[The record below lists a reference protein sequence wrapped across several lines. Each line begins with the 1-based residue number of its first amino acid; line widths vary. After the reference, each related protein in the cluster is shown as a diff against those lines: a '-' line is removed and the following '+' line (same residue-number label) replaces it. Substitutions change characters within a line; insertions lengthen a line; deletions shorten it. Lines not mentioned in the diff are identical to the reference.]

1 MAIHVGK
8 PTTVAQ
14 EPGREEPPDGGA
26 TGAGAGDRHKLTA
39 LQGLSALSLDAM
51 ASVAYGPE
59 SIVLVLAAAG
69 AYGMGFTLPVTLAI
83 AALLA
88 VLVASYRQVIA
99 AFPDGGGSYAVAKR
113 HLGRRTSLVAAA
125 SLILDYVLNVAVSVT
140 AGVAALTSA
149 FPALHGERVWICLA
163 VLILVTAVNLRGV
176 VDSAKAFLLP
186 TALFVGSILA
196 MITVGL
202 FRDGPVST
210 ASAAGHASALGEGAT
225 TVGALLLLKAFAA
238 GCSALTGVEA
248 VANAVPSF
256 RAPAARR
263 AQRTEV
269 ALGALLGVMLI
280 GLSILIGRF
289 HLQPVEGVTVLAQL
303 ADASF
308 GHNAAFYVVQFATMV
323 LLALAANTS
332 FGGLPVLMSLL
343 ARDNHL
349 PHVFALK
356 ADRQV
361 HRHGVVWLALVSA
374 VLLVFSGG
382 DTNTLV
388 PLFAIGVFVG
398 FTICQVGMV
407 RHWYGGRPKGWQT
420 KAALNGFGAVL
431 TGVSAVVVTATKF
444 TEGAWL
450 IVLALPLIV
459 LVFEKVHRAYAEI
472 GERLELGRVPQ
483 PPHQARS
490 LVVVPVSG
498 LSRLTCQALTA
509 ARSLGD
515 EVLAVTV
522 THPTAEDRLAAEA
535 LRRDWE
541 LWKPGVELIELSSE
555 TRSLGRPVSAYVRKL
570 AETHPDAQVTVLIP
584 ETEPAHLWQRLLQN
598 QRGSVVAHAVRRDTD
613 AVICRLRFRITEE
626 AGPAVL
632 DVARTGS

>member
-1 MAIHVGK
+1 MTMHMEK
-8 PTTVAQ
+8 STTAGQ
-14 EPGREEPPDGGA
+14 TPGTEEPPD
-26 TGAGAGDRHKLTA
+26 TGARTQGAEDPHRLTA
-39 LQGLSALSLDAM
+39 LQGLAALSLDAM

-69 AYGMGFTLPVTLAI
+69 AYGLGFTLPVTLAI

-149 FPALHGERVWICLA
+149 FPELYPERVWICLG
-163 VLILVTAVNLRGV
+163 VLVLVTAVNLRGV
-176 VDSAKAFLLP
+176 VDSAKAFLVP
-186 TALFVGSILA
+186 TAVFVGSILA
-196 MITVGL
+196 MVVVGL

-210 ASAAGHASALGEGAT
+210 ASASGHASALGDGAT

-280 GLSILIGRF
+280 GLSVLIGRF

-343 ARDNHL
+343 ARDNFL

-374 VLLVFSGG
+374 ALLVFSGG

-407 RHWYGGRPKGWQT
+407 RHWRGERPRGWRA
-420 KAALNGFGAVL
+420 KAALNGFGALL

-459 LVFEKVHRAYAEI
+459 LGFEKIHRAYAQI
-472 GERLELGRVPQ
+472 GERLELGRIPQ
-483 PPHQARS
+483 APLRSRS

-498 LSRLTCQALTA
+498 LSQLTCQALTA

-522 THPTAEDRLAAEA
+522 THPTPEDQQAAEA

-541 LWKPGVELIELSSE
+541 LWKPGVELVEVPSV
-555 TRSLGRPVSAYVRKL
+555 TRSLGRPVSAYVREL
-570 AETHPDAQVTVLIP
+570 TQTHPGTQVTVLIP
-584 ETEPAHLWQRLLQN
+584 ETEPAHLWQRMLQN

-613 AVICRLRFRITEE
+613 AVICRLRFRITD
-626 AGPAVL
+626 
-632 DVARTGS
+632 DVR

>member
-1 MAIHVGK
+1 MSMDMGK
-8 PTTVAQ
+8 PGTAGRA
-14 EPGREEPPDGGA
+14 PGTAEPPD
-26 TGAGAGDRHKLTA
+26 AGVRTPASGDRHRLTA
-39 LQGLSALSLDAM
+39 LQGLAALSLDAM

-99 AFPDGGGSYAVAKR
+99 AFPDGGGSYAVARR

-149 FPALHGERVWICLA
+149 FPGLYGERVWICLG
-163 VLILVTAVNLRGV
+163 VLGLVTAVNLRGV
-176 VDSAKAFLLP
+176 VESAKAFLVP
-186 TALFVGSILA
+186 TAVFVGSILA
-196 MITVGL
+196 MVAVGL

-280 GLSILIGRF
+280 GLSVLIGRF

-308 GHNAAFYVVQFATMV
+308 GHDAAFYVVQFATMV

-361 HRHGVVWLALVSA
+361 HRHGVIWLALVSA
-374 VLLVFSGG
+374 LLLVLSGG

-398 FTICQVGMV
+398 FTLCQVGMV
-407 RHWYGGRPKGWQT
+407 RHWFAERPRGWRA
-420 KAALNGFGAVL
+420 KAALNGFGALL
-431 TGVSAVVVTATKF
+431 TGMSAVVVTATKF

-450 IVLALPLIV
+450 IVVALPLLV
-459 LVFEKVHRAYAEI
+459 LGFEKIHRAYTEI
-472 GERLELGRVPQ
+472 GERLELGRIPQ
-483 PPHQARS
+483 APRRSRS

-498 LSRLTCQALTA
+498 LSRLTSQALTA

-515 EVLAVTV
+515 DVLAVTV
-522 THPTAEDRLAAEA
+522 THPSPEDREAAEA

-541 LWKPGVELIELSSE
+541 LWKPGVELVELPSE
-555 TRSLGRPVSAYVRKL
+555 TRSLGRPLSAYVRKL
-570 AETHPDAQVTVLIP
+570 AQTHRDAQVTVLIP
-584 ETEPAHLWQRLLQN
+584 ETEPARLWQRLLQN

-613 AVICRLRFRITEE
+613 AVICRLRFRVT
-626 AGPAVL
+626 ADP
-632 DVARTGS
+632 R

>member
-1 MAIHVGK
+1 MSIDMGK
-8 PTTVAQ
+8 TGTAGQ
-14 EPGREEPPDGGA
+14 APGTEEPPD
-26 TGAGAGDRHKLTA
+26 AGVCAPAPGDRHRLTA
-39 LQGLSALSLDAM
+39 LQGLAALSLDAM

-69 AYGMGFTLPVTLAI
+69 AYGLGFTLPVTLAI

-149 FPALHGERVWICLA
+149 FPALYGERVWICLG
-163 VLILVTAVNLRGV
+163 ILVLVTGVNLRGV
-176 VDSAKAFLLP
+176 VESANAFLVP
-186 TALFVGSILA
+186 TAVFVGSILA
-196 MITVGL
+196 VVVVGL
-202 FRDGPVST
+202 FRDAPVST
-210 ASAAGHASALGEGAT
+210 ASATGHASALGDGAT

-361 HRHGVVWLALVSA
+361 HRHGVIWLALVSA
-374 VLLVFSGG
+374 LLLVFSGG

-388 PLFAIGVFVG
+388 PLFAIGVLIG

-407 RHWYGGRPKGWQT
+407 RHWYGERPRGWQA
-420 KAALNGFGAVL
+420 KAALNGFGALL

-450 IVLALPLIV
+450 IVLALPLLV
-459 LVFEKVHRAYAEI
+459 LGFEKVHRAYTEI
-472 GERLELGRVPQ
+472 GERLELGRIPQ
-483 PPHQARS
+483 PPQRS
-490 LVVVPVSG
+490 RSVVVVPVSG
-498 LSRLTCQALTA
+498 LSRLTSQALTA

-522 THPTAEDRLAAEA
+522 THPAPEDRQATEA

-541 LWKPGVELIELSSE
+541 LWKPGVELTELSSE
-555 TRSLGRPVSAYVRKL
+555 TRSLGRPLSAYVRRL
-570 AETHPDAQVTVLIP
+570 TQAYPEAQVTVLIP

-613 AVICRLRFRITEE
+613 AVICRLRFRIT
-626 AGPAVL
+626 ADG
-632 DVARTGS
+632 R

>member
-1 MAIHVGK
+1 MAIHRGK
-8 PTTVAQ
+8 TTAAGQ
-14 EPGREEPPDGGA
+14 APGTEEPPD
-26 TGAGAGDRHKLTA
+26 TGVRTPPEAPDRHRLTA
-39 LQGLSALSLDAM
+39 LQGLAALSLDAM

-69 AYGMGFTLPVTLAI
+69 AYGLGFTLPVTLAI

-99 AFPDGGGSYAVAKR
+99 AFPDGGGSYAVAKK

-149 FPALHGERVWICLA
+149 FPELYGDRVWICLG
-163 VLILVTAVNLRGV
+163 VLVLVTAVNLRGIV
-176 VDSAKAFLLP
+176 ESAKAFLVP
-186 TALFVGSILA
+186 TAVFVGSILA
-196 MITVGL
+196 MVVVGL

-210 ASAAGHASALGEGAT
+210 ASAAGHASALREGAT
-225 TVGALLLLKAFAA
+225 TVGALLLLKAFAS

-269 ALGALLGVMLI
+269 ALGAPLGVMLI
-280 GLSILIGRF
+280 GLSVLIGRF

-343 ARDNHL
+343 ARDNYL

-361 HRHGVVWLALVSA
+361 HRHGVVWLALVSGA
-374 VLLVFSGG
+374 LLVFSGG

-407 RHWYGGRPKGWQT
+407 RHWNGERPKGWQA
-420 KAALNGFGAVL
+420 KAALNGFGALL
-431 TGVSAVVVTATKF
+431 TGVSALVVTATKF
-444 TEGAWL
+444 AEGAWL

-459 LVFEKVHRAYAEI
+459 LAFESIHRAYAQI
-472 GERLELGRVPQ
+472 GERLELGRIPQ
-483 PPHQARS
+483 PPQRSRS

-509 ARSLGD
+509 ASSLGD

-522 THPTAEDRLAAEA
+522 THSGPEDRQAAEA

-541 LWKPGVELIELSSE
+541 LWKPGVELIEVSSD
-555 TRSLGRPVSAYVRKL
+555 TRSLGRPVSAYVREL
-570 AETHPDAQVTVLIP
+570 TQAHPDAQVTVLIP
-584 ETEPAHLWQRLLQN
+584 ETEPARLWQRMLQN

-613 AVICRLRFRITEE
+613 AVICRLRFRITS
-626 AGPAVL
+626 
-632 DVARTGS
+632 DAR

>member
-1 MAIHVGK
+1 MSIDMGK
-8 PTTVAQ
+8 TGTAGRV
-14 EPGREEPPDGGA
+14 PGTEEPPD
-26 TGAGAGDRHKLTA
+26 TGVGTPPPGDCHRLTA
-39 LQGLSALSLDAM
+39 LQGLAALSLDAM

-59 SIVLVLAAAG
+59 AIVLVLGAAG

-149 FPALHGERVWICLA
+149 FPELYAERVWICLGIL
-163 VLILVTAVNLRGV
+163 VLVTAVNLRGV
-176 VDSAKAFLLP
+176 VESAKAFLVP
-186 TALFVGSILA
+186 TAVFVGSILA
-196 MITVGL
+196 MVVVGL

-225 TVGALLLLKAFAA
+225 TVGVLLLLKAFAA

-374 VLLVFSGG
+374 ALLVFSGG

-388 PLFAIGVFVG
+388 PLFAIGVFIG

-407 RHWYGGRPKGWQT
+407 RHWYGERPRGWQA
-420 KAALNGFGAVL
+420 KAALNGLGALL

-450 IVLALPLIV
+450 IVVALPLLV
-459 LVFEKVHRAYAEI
+459 LGFQKVHRAYTEI
-472 GERLELGRVPQ
+472 GERLELGRIPQ
-483 PPHQARS
+483 APRRS
-490 LVVVPVSG
+490 RSVVVVPVSG
-498 LSRLTCQALTA
+498 LSRLTSQALTA

-522 THPTAEDRLAAEA
+522 THPAPEDRQVAEA

-541 LWKPGVELIELSSE
+541 LWKPGVELVELSSE
-555 TRSLGRPVSAYVRKL
+555 TRSLGRPLSAYVRKL
-570 AETHPDAQVTVLIP
+570 AQVHPDAQVTALIP
-584 ETEPAHLWQRLLQN
+584 ETEPAHLWQRMLQN

-613 AVICRLRFRITEE
+613 AVICRLRFRIT
-626 AGPAVL
+626 A
-632 DVARTGS
+632 DAR

>member
-1 MAIHVGK
+1 MAIHAGN
-8 PTTVAQ
+8 PDTVTQGAGTQ
-14 EPGREEPPDGGA
+14 EPPD
-26 TGAGAGDRHKLTA
+26 TGAGDRHRLTA
-39 LQGLSALSLDAM
+39 LQGLAALSLDAM

-69 AYGMGFTLPVTLAI
+69 AHGMGFTLPVTLAI

-149 FPALHGERVWICLA
+149 FPQFHAERVWMCLGIL
-163 VLILVTAVNLRGV
+163 VLVTAVNLRGV

-186 TALFVGSILA
+186 TAVFVGSILA

-210 ASAAGHASALGEGAT
+210 ASAAGHASALGEGVT
-225 TVGALLLLKAFAA
+225 TVGVLLLLKAFAA

-349 PHVFALK
+349 PHLFALK

-361 HRHGVVWLALVSA
+361 HRHGVLVLAAVSA
-374 VLLVFSGG
+374 GLLVLSGG

-407 RHWYGGRPKGWQT
+407 RHWRAERPAGWQA
-420 KAALNGFGAVL
+420 KAALNGFGALL

-450 IVLALPLIV
+450 IVLALPLLV
-459 LVFEKVHRAYAEI
+459 LGFEKVQRAYARI

-483 PPHQARS
+483 PPARARS

-498 LSRLTCQALTA
+498 LSKLTCQALTA

-515 EVLAVTV
+515 EVLALTV
-522 THPTAEDRLAAEA
+522 IHPAAEDRRGAEA

-541 LWKPGVELIELSSE
+541 LWNPGVELVELTSP
-555 TRSLGRPVSAYVRKL
+555 TRALGRPVSGYVREL
-570 AETHPDAQVTVLIP
+570 AATNPDAQVTVLIP
-584 ETEPAHLWQRLLQN
+584 ETEPARLWQRLLQN

-613 AVICRLRFRITEE
+613 AVICRLRFRITDD
-626 AGPAVL
+626 G
-632 DVARTGS
+632 R

>member
-1 MAIHVGK
+1 MAMHRGK
-8 PTTVAQ
+8 TTVAGQ
-14 EPGREEPPDGGA
+14 APGTEEPPD
-26 TGAGAGDRHKLTA
+26 TGVRTPPEAPDRHRLTA
-39 LQGLSALSLDAM
+39 LQGLAALSLDAM

-69 AYGMGFTLPVTLAI
+69 AYGLGFTLPVTLAI

-99 AFPDGGGSYAVAKR
+99 AFPDGGGSYAVAKK

-149 FPALHGERVWICLA
+149 FPELYGERVWICLG
-163 VLILVTAVNLRGV
+163 VLVLVTAVNLRGV
-176 VDSAKAFLLP
+176 VDSAKAFLVP
-186 TALFVGSILA
+186 TAVFVGSILA
-196 MITVGL
+196 MVVVGL

-210 ASAAGHASALGEGAT
+210 ASAAGHASVLGEGAT

-280 GLSILIGRF
+280 GLSVLIGRF

-308 GHNAAFYVVQFATMV
+308 GHNAAFYVVQFATVV

-343 ARDNHL
+343 ARDNYL

-374 VLLVFSGG
+374 ALLVFSSG

-407 RHWYGGRPKGWQT
+407 RHWFGERPRGWQA
-420 KAALNGFGAVL
+420 KAVLNGFGALL
-431 TGVSAVVVTATKF
+431 TGVSAIVVTATKF
-444 TEGAWL
+444 AEGAWL

-459 LVFEKVHRAYAEI
+459 LAFEKIHRAYAQI
-472 GERLELGRVPQ
+472 GERLELGRIPQ
-483 PPHQARS
+483 PPQRSRS

-522 THPTAEDRLAAEA
+522 THPTPEDRQAAEA

-541 LWKPGVELIELSSE
+541 LWQPGVELVEVSSD
-555 TRSLGRPVSAYVRKL
+555 TRSLGRPVSAYVREL
-570 AETHPDAQVTVLIP
+570 TQAHPDAQVTVLIP
-584 ETEPAHLWQRLLQN
+584 ETEPAHLWQRMLQN

-613 AVICRLRFRITEE
+613 AVICRLRFRITS
-626 AGPAVL
+626 
-632 DVARTGS
+632 DAR